1 MAEKGSRQGQ
11 AGGGEPDVTGVADR
25 QTHCTPGAAK
35 LQPAHGAVVGTVWY
49 KQVAASKHQ
58 LRQPPAWCVDCD
70 DLDAAQAAGATLLL
84 VEDVESGRQ
93 FLASL
98 DVIKRHGFRFDR
110 GCGSQLALPLK
121 RWYTFAPDMR
131 PAVQARLFGEAAI

>member
-1 MAEKGSRQGQ
+1 MTETRSRPGQ

-58 LRQPPAWCVDCD
+58 LRQPPAWCVDAS
-70 DLDAAQAAGATLLL
+70 DLDVAKAAGAELLL
-84 VEDVESGRQ
+84 VEDTESGRQ
-93 FLASL
+93 YLASL
-98 DVIKRHGFRFDR
+98 DVIRRFGLPIERGHGA
-110 GCGSQLALPLK
+110 QLALALA
-121 RWYTFAPDMR
+121 RWYVFGADVK
-131 PAVQARLFGEAAI
+131 PAVQMRLGLEGV